1 MCLFIFVKVVERNSE
16 VRVNARDTKIREYF
30 YGKKGELSPHSCY
43 IDFGSVEIFQIGGKT
58 CLSV

>member
-1 MCLFIFVKVVERNSE
+1 MKVVERNSE